1 MRAHKVRRVA
11 LIYDGRSMYDL
22 KVIMGVATYLQEQDY
37 HSIYLEE
44 NALGGQ
50 RLLDPR
56 TWEGDGI
63 IADFDDP
70 NIAKLVVESRLPAV
84 SFGGGFGWR
93 PESAPAP
100 YIHANNKAIARLAA
114 DHLLECGFKNF
125 AFVGYA
131 RTPTNGWSEER
142 EDEFVQHVAG
152 RGYLCAVFRGQHVFH
167 GHHKSTR
174 DWVPMQRMLGEW
186 LSKLPRPLGV
196 MAANDNRGRQVLEA
210 CRAYGLKVPDE
221 IAVIGVDNDELLCR
235 LSTPPLSSVEQ
246 GAWKLGYAAAALLD
260 QIMDGRKP
268 RQRNV
273 VIDPT
278 GIVTRRSTDVLAI
291 DDLKVRQAMSFIR
304 EHACVGIKVNHVV
317 AAVSISR
324 SGLEKRFASVLGF
337 TVRSAIRR
345 SQLESVRR
353 LILETEMPLKQVA
366 AASGFK
372 SVQHMTSVFTGAI
385 GQTPAKYRRAESP
398 AKRWDL
404 AGDAHPAVDMRQISG
419 LPTAQKRRNRIRRR
433 WADVR
438 K

>member
-1 MRAHKVRRVA
+1 MRHVA

-22 KVIMGVATYLQEQDY
+22 KVMMGVANYLQEQEY

-44 NALGGQ
+44 NALGNQ

-70 NIAKLVVESRLPAV
+70 HIARLVVESHLPAV
-84 SFGGGFGWR
+84 GFGGGYGWQS
-93 PESAPAP
+93 EFASAP

-114 DHLLECGFKNF
+114 EHLLECGFRHF

-131 RTPTNGWSEER
+131 RTSTNGWSEER
-142 EDEFVQHVAG
+142 ENAFVEHVAG
-152 RGYLCAVFRGQHVFH
+152 WGHSSAVFRGHHVFH

-174 DWVPMQRMLGEW
+174 KWAPMQRTLGEW

-196 MAANDNRGRQVLEA
+196 MAANDNRGRHVLEA

-246 GAWKLGYAAAALLD
+246 GAWKVGYAAAMLLD
-260 QIMDGRKP
+260 KIMEGRKP

-278 GIVTRRSTDVLAI
+278 GIVARRSTDVLAI
-291 DDLKVRQAMSFIR
+291 DDLKVRQAISFIR
-304 EHACVGIKVNHVV
+304 EHACVGIKVTHVV

-324 SGLEKRFASVLGF
+324 SGLETRFASVLGC
-337 TVRSAIRR
+337 TIRSAIRR
-345 SQLESVRR
+345 IQLENVRR

-372 SVQHMTSVFTGAI
+372 SVQHMTSVFTGTI
-385 GQTPAKYRRAESP
+385 GQTPARYRRAESP

-404 AGDAHPAVDMRQISG
+404 TGDAHKTLDMRQVSG
-419 LPTAQKRRNRIRRR
+419 RPTPLPPGNRTRRR
-433 WADVR
+433 GKNVR